1 MTDVL
6 CPNYRLCAP
15 FFTFLSTEGLM
26 SFLAGEVSVGF
37 VLLTGQ
43 RIFYLGQA
51 EKALN
56 VGGDCFFFMDEE
68 DGVEDVG

>member
-1 MTDVL
+1 
-6 CPNYRLCAP
+6 
-15 FFTFLSTEGLM
+15 M